1 VTAGAHPES
10 AAIAALEIFEG
21 ISASALCDV
30 MAAVRVRALPRGS
43 RAFDQGEPTERAHA
57 LLEGAVR
64 ISQAGSDG
72 EQVVIRFIGPGEIF
86 GAVAIYTDRRYPADA
101 VTMADSLEASWSQ
114 SELYALLEKHPRI
127 GINMIGIVGRRL
139 AELQDRVREL
149 ATQRVERRVAHTLLR
164 LYAAQAFATVRTA
177 GEVRN
182 HPLLAAS
189 AEGHRRHNRHATSLG
204 QPRPR
209 GMGACRPAREQQ
221 SATDRLFG
229 YGHRANC

>member
-1 VTAGAHPES
+1 VTAGVQSES

-21 ISASALCDV
+21 ISASALRDV
-30 MAAVRVRALPRGS
+30 MAAVRVRALPRG
-43 RAFDQGEPTERAHA
+43 RRVFDQGEPTERAHA

-127 GINMIGIVGRRL
+127 GINMIAIVGRRL

-149 ATQRVERRVAHTLLR
+149 ATQRVERRIAHTLLR
-164 LYAAQAFATVRTA
+164 LLRQF
-177 GEVRN
+177 
-182 HPLLAAS
+182 
-189 AEGHRRHNRHATSLG
+189 G
-204 QPRPR
+204 QPAEAGSTLSLPLRR
-209 GMGACRPAREQQ
+209 KDIADITG
-221 SATDRLFG
+221 TRL
-229 YGHRANC
+229 HSVSRVLAEWERAGLLVSSNQRLTVCSVKDVERIAES

>member
-1 VTAGAHPES
+1 VTAGFHPES
-10 AAIAALEIFEG
+10 AAVAALEIFEG
-21 ISASALCDV
+21 ISASALYDV

-43 RAFDQGEPTERAHA
+43 RVFDQGEPTERAHA

-164 LYAAQAFATVRTA
+164 LLRQF
-177 GEVRN
+177 
-182 HPLLAAS
+182 
-189 AEGHRRHNRHATSLG
+189 G
-204 QPRPR
+204 QPAKAGTTLSLPLRR
-209 GMGACRPAREQQ
+209 KDIADITGTRLHSVSRVLAGWERAGLLVSSNLRLTVC
-221 SATDRLFG
+221 SVTDIERI
-229 YGHRANC
+229 AES